1 MSRIKKALVII
12 KEDPDGTISAEIFAR
27 PTIGKAGYL
36 GFLALV
42 GFQAVIKRISKD
54 NIEDEAQ

>member
-1 MSRIKKALVII
+1 MSRTKKAIVII

-27 PTIGKAGYL
+27 PTIGEAGYL

-42 GFQAVIKRISKD
+42 GFQAVIKRINED